1 MRFKISLTLAAS
13 ALLAAVAINP
23 AGAQDGQDDQKL
35 VDDFVSTRGVSI
47 VDPSEA
53 KKSSSRRQ
61 TAQSSGGSRKSTG
74 ASKGTGRKNTQS
86 STEVASSKSKK
97 KPTPATNTT
106 NHNTHEAG
114 TLATGPSA
122 DANVSGGTASAGPDG
137 ASSNNLSGGGSAPP
151 AKFVKASTQAIGLGY
166 TLFVKQGESLH
177 AAGAGREFKAGD
189 KIRVALETN
198 TDGYLYI
205 FYTENGLNPQM
216 LFPNNRIDGGANVV
230 AAHARDFV
238 PADMNTWFEFD
249 NVPAT
254 ERLYIVISRNP
265 LAGVPTGEALLD
277 HCGGARRE
285 HCYWKPTPE
294 QWKAITAGAPGGGR
308 VRESQNTQ
316 LASLQVPIQ
325 SSAMTRG
332 IKVKKEEPAPAIVRV
347 NDSAAA
353 DVLVTTIDL
362 VHK

>member
-1 MRFKISLTLAAS
+1 MRFKLSLTLVAL
-13 ALLAAVAINP
+13 ALLAAVAVNP

-35 VDDFVSTRGVSI
+35 IEDFVGTRGVSI

-53 KKSSSRRQ
+53 KKSSTQRPP
-61 TAQSSGGSRKSTG
+61 AQSSGGRKGGGVKGAGRKS
-74 ASKGTGRKNTQS
+74 S
-86 STEVASSKSKK
+86 STSSEVASAKK
-97 KPTPATNTT
+97 KPAAPKTT
-106 NHNTHEAG
+106 NASNSANAAG
-114 TLATGPSA
+114 TLAAGPGA
-122 DANVSGGTASAGPDG
+122 DANVGGGTASVAAGNG
-137 ASSNNLSGGGSAPP
+137 AGNGMNAAAAAPP
-151 AKFVKASTQAIGLGY
+151 AKIIKAGTQAIGLGY

-177 AAGAGREFKAGD
+177 AAGPGREFKAGD

-230 AAHARDFV
+230 SAHARDFV

-254 ERLYIVISRNP
+254 ERLYIVISRTP
-265 LAGVPTGEALLD
+265 LAGVPAGEALLD

-285 HCYWKPTPE
+285 DCYWKPTPA
-294 QWKAITAGAPGGGR
+294 QWDAIKAGAQGGGR
-308 VRESQNTQ
+308 VRETKNAQ
-316 LASLQVPIQ
+316 LASLQTPIQ
-325 SSAMTRG
+325 SGSMTRG
-332 IKVKKEEPAPAIVRV
+332 IKVKKEEPAPAVVRV